1 MMQSMTGFGKAVSEF
16 SNKKVVIEVKSLNS
30 KQLDLYT
37 KINYFYRSKELEIR
51 NLVQQELGRGKV
63 ELSLVVDQV
72 SEATA
77 GVQINKVA
85 FNNYVNQIKE
95 ISV

>member
-1 MMQSMTGFGKAVSEF
+1 MQSMTGFGKAVSEF
-16 SNKKVVIEVKSLNS
+16 TDKKVVIEVKSLNS

-63 ELSLVVDQV
+63 ELSLMVDQGDIRFCWEV
-72 SEATA
+72 NGNTIC
-77 GVQINKVA
+77 VQRERRA
-85 FNNYVNQIKE
+85 
-95 ISV
+95 